1 MKPPTCHLSQTDVLP
16 PEQAGS
22 SIIIKKYIFFFFKKY
37 LDIRWEHDYNDET
50 MGVRANQLCAT
61 EH

>member
-16 PEQAGS
+16 AEQAGS
-22 SIIIKKYIFFFFKKY
+22 SIIKKNIDTYFFKY

-50 MGVRANQLCAT
+50 MGVRAN
-61 EH
+61 

>member
-16 PEQAGS
+16 AEQAGS
-22 SIIIKKYIFFFFKKY
+22 SIIIKKTYIYIFFKY

-50 MGVRANQLCAT
+50 MGVRAN
-61 EH
+61 